1 MGKILGMLCQNLDFF
16 EKNTCLKNQLGDSFV
31 VVASIMGVKVDFQE
45 YVQVMP
51 LYQERGLTTSG
62 ASGPAGEPIY

>member
-1 MGKILGMLCQNLDFF
+1 MSNLDFY

-31 VVASIMGVKVDFQE
+31 VVVSIMGVKVDFQE

-51 LYQERGLTTSG
+51 LYQERGLTPSG
-62 ASGPAGEPIY
+62 ASGPAGEPAYLGKLSN